1 MFRFLLM
8 ILGLIF
14 IAVLVGGTLAFTGEP
29 AACVN
34 RTVTPSTDASA
45 ALRAAWADFGR
56 RAAAN
61 RDSLEVT
68 EEQATSRAVQY
79 LDEHDVPVEGLQIY
93 FCPDGHAEAVGEI
106 DVAGLKS
113 KVVVEGTLDL
123 SGSDPTI
130 QIDEIR
136 AGNLPNSVAKPAV
149 DFLMDRGDFRTLR
162 LRENLIV
169 LVFTDGV
176 ATVTAEP

>member
-1 MFRFLLM
+1 
-8 ILGLIF
+8 
-14 IAVLVGGTLAFTGEP
+14 
-29 AACVN
+29 
-34 RTVTPSTDASA
+34 
-45 ALRAAWADFGR
+45 
-56 RAAAN
+56 
-61 RDSLEVT
+61 
-68 EEQATSRAVQY
+68 
-79 LDEHDVPVEGLQIY
+79 
-93 FCPDGHAEAVGEI
+93 VGEI